1 MTYLGRQVVV
11 IAKYIAVSQN
21 LVEVGSRS
29 VVASFCTT
37 TTERLSVTDERS
49 VEYCLATVREII
61 TVVCCKLEIL
71 QERDFQ
77 IRAWSQIIVHSFT
90 NILFHI
96 GYHILVSSRRTFRCT
111 VCFTISGIIHGAS
124 ILIIFHVTFCIIGM
138 NRKDRSPRSCYFER
152 IGGSSGILLYT
163 ILSCF
168 GISYIGTYLQPGF
181 QLRVN
186 VGTSCKTLIRR
197 T

>member
-1 MTYLGRQVVV
+1 MVCRVAIDVLHLSTVVQFRIVRIKEVGLLSCQILIFILVVLVTYLGRQVVV

-77 IRAWSQIIVHSFT
+77 IRA
-90 NILFHI
+90 
-96 GYHILVSSRRTFRCT
+96 
-111 VCFTISGIIHGAS
+111 
-124 ILIIFHVTFCIIGM
+124 
-138 NRKDRSPRSCYFER
+138 
-152 IGGSSGILLYT
+152 
-163 ILSCF
+163 
-168 GISYIGTYLQPGF
+168 
-181 QLRVN
+181 
-186 VGTSCKTLIRR
+186 
-197 T
+197 